1 MSIKNQDNQPADLC
15 LPAKFVA
22 FLINFYGLFL
32 GGLWALIFIGGVYC
46 MVYAQPGLSAIWN
59 PKTEVVAWFSLLA
72 MLAGLVGVAVG
83 LFWGLRQLRGFGW
96 RFRLAFGV
104 FATTGPVFILASISL
119 FRQLVPFVPCLYRTL
134 FLRYRDIGHPVDQ
147 IFQLHVITDSER
159 ANRPI

>member
-1 MSIKNQDNQPADLC
+1 MKTKNQNNQPADIC

-96 RFRLAFGV
+96 RLRLAFGV
-104 FATTGPVFILASISL
+104 FATTGPALVFLASISL
-119 FRQLVPFVPCLYRTL
+119 FRLVGSYLWTPM
-134 FLRYRDIGHPVDQ
+134 
-147 IFQLHVITDSER
+147 
-159 ANRPI
+159 PI

>member
-1 MSIKNQDNQPADLC
+1 MSIKNQDHQPAVIC

-96 RFRLAFGV
+96 RFCNHWSSFGV
-104 FATTGPVFILASISL
+104 FGF
-119 FRQLVPFVPCLYRTL
+119 Y
-134 FLRYRDIGHPVDQ
+134 
-147 IFQLHVITDSER
+147 
-159 ANRPI
+159 

>member
-1 MSIKNQDNQPADLC
+1 MSIKNQDNQPADIC

-46 MVYAQPGLSAIWN
+46 MVFAQPGLSAIWN
-59 PKTEVVAWFSLLA
+59 PKTEVVAWLSLLA

-83 LFWGLRQLRGFGW
+83 LFWGLRQLRGCGW

-104 FATTGPVFILASISL
+104 FATTGPVLVFLASISL
-119 FRQLVPFVPCLYRTL
+119 FRIVASYIWTPM
-134 FLRYRDIGHPVDQ
+134 
-147 IFQLHVITDSER
+147 
-159 ANRPI
+159 PI

>member
-1 MSIKNQDNQPADLC
+1 MSIKNQDNQPADIC

-72 MLAGLVGVAVG
+72 MLAGLAGVAVG

-104 FATTGPVFILASISL
+104 LQPLVQFWCFWLLLACFAWLVATFGRRCPFEGVSL
-119 FRQLVPFVPCLYRTL
+119 FGDTL
-134 FLRYRDIGHPVDQ
+134 SAL
-147 IFQLHVITDSER
+147 S
-159 ANRPI
+159 